1 MKELVLKESH
11 IAMGG
16 KMIEFAG
23 FNMPVTFSGLIE
35 EHNTVRN
42 GVGVFDVSHMGEFF
56 VRGPKAFELV
66 QKITS
71 NNVATLFD
79 GKVLYSTMPNGKGG
93 IVDDL
98 LVYRVNEEEYLLVV
112 NGANVDKDW
121 SWVNEQNTMGAELS
135 NESDDY
141 CLFAVQGPKASEA
154 MQSLTEINL
163 KDMVYYTFEIG
174 TFAGVE
180 NVIVSAT
187 GYTGSGGFEIYVKN
201 ADAKTVF
208 DAIFKAGEP
217 QGIQPIGLGARDTLR
232 LEKGFCLYGNDI
244 DDTTSPLE
252 AGLGWVTKFVEGNDF
267 IDREFLANQK
277 EEGLTRRLVGFEME
291 EKGIPRHGYDILDMD
306 GNKIGQVTSGTQ
318 SPSLNKAIGMGY
330 VNVPHHKKG
339 SEIRIQIRKKSPKA
353 VVVGIPF
360 LK

>member
-1 MKELVLKESH
+1 MKDLVMRDRH
-11 IAMGG
+11 IEMGG
-16 KMIEFAG
+16 KMVEFAG
-23 FNMPVTFSGLIE
+23 FNMPVTFAGLIE

-42 GVGVFDVSHMGEFF
+42 AVGVFDVSHMGEFF
-56 VRGPKAFELV
+56 VKGPNAFALV

-79 GKVLYSTMPNGKGG
+79 GKILYSAMPNGKGG

-121 SWVNEQNTMGAELS
+121 AWVNEQNTMGAELI
-135 NESDDY
+135 NESEDY
-141 CLFAVQGPKASEA
+141 SLFAVQGPKAA
-154 MQSLTEINL
+154 AALQSLTSISMAE
-163 KDMVYYTFEIG
+163 MVYYTFEIG

-201 ADAKTVF
+201 ENATKVF
-208 DAIFKAGEP
+208 DAIFAAGEP
-217 QGIQPIGLGARDTLR
+217 QGIKPIGLGARDTLR

-252 AGLGWVTKFVEGNDF
+252 AGLGWVTKFVDGNDF
-267 IDREFLANQK
+267 VDRDYLAKQK
-277 EEGLTRRLVGFEME
+277 EAGLTRRLVGFEMVE
-291 EKGIPRHGYDILDMD
+291 RGIPRHGYPILDMD
-306 GNKIGQVTSGTQ
+306 GNVIGEVTSGTQ

-330 VNVPHHKKG
+330 VNLPFNKKET
-339 SEIRIQIRKKSPKA
+339 EIQIQIRKKSPKA
-353 VVVGIPF
+353 VVTGIPF

>member
-121 SWVNEQNTMGAELS
+121 NWVNEQNTMGAELA

-217 QGIQPIGLGARDTLR
+217 LGIQPIGLGARDTLR

-252 AGLGWVTKFVEGNDF
+252 SGLGWVTKFVDGNDF
-267 IDREFLANQK
+267 IDREFLAKQK

>member
-98 LVYRVNEEEYLLVV
+98 LVYRVNEDEYLLVV

-121 SWVNEQNTMGAELS
+121 NWVNEQNTMGAELS

-154 MQSLTEINL
+154 MQSLTDINL

>member
-98 LVYRVNEEEYLLVV
+98 LVYRVSEEEYLLVV

-121 SWVNEQNTMGAELS
+121 DWVNAQNTMGAELS

-154 MQSLTEINL
+154 LQSLTEINL

-244 DDTTSPLE
+244 DDSTSPLE
-252 AGLGWVTKFVEGNDF
+252 AGLGWVTKFVDGNDF
-267 IDREFLANQK
+267 VDRDFLAKQK

>member
-121 SWVNEQNTMGAELS
+121 NWVNEQNTMGAELS

>member
-23 FNMPVTFSGLIE
+23 FSMPVTFSGLIN

-42 GVGVFDVSHMGEFF
+42 DVGVFDVSHMGEFF
-56 VRGPKAFELV
+56 VRGQKAFDLV

-79 GKVLYSTMPNGKGG
+79 GKILYSTMPNGKGG

-98 LVYRVNEEEYLLVV
+98 LVYRVHEEEYLLVV

-121 SWVNEQNTMGAELS
+121 AWVNAQNTMGAELS
-135 NESDDY
+135 NESADY
-141 CLFAVQGPKASEA
+141 CLFAVQGPKAVDA
-154 MQSLTEINL
+154 LKGLTTMNL
-163 KDMVYYTFEIG
+163 TDMVYYTFEIG
-174 TFAGVE
+174 QFAGVE

-187 GYTGSGGFEIYVKN
+187 GYTGSGGFEVYVKN
-201 ADAKTVF
+201 ENAQVVF
-208 DAIFKAGEP
+208 DAIFKSGES
-217 QGIQPIGLGARDTLR
+217 QGIKPIGLGARDTLR

-267 IDREFLANQK
+267 IDREFLAQQK
-277 EEGLTRRLVGFEME
+277 ENGLTRRLVGFEME
-291 EKGIPRHGYDILDMD
+291 EKGIPRHGYDILDLE
-306 GNKIGQVTSGTQ
+306 GNKIGVVTSGTQ

-330 VNVPHHKKG
+330 VDVPHNKKG
-339 SEIRIQIRKKSPKA
+339 SEFRIQIRKKSPKA

>member
-1 MKELVLKESH
+1 MKDLILKDSH

-16 KMIEFAG
+16 KMVEFAG
-23 FNMPVTFSGLIE
+23 FNMPVTFAGLIE

-56 VRGPKAFELV
+56 ITGPNAFDLV

-71 NNVATLFD
+71 NNVAVLFD
-79 GKVLYSTMPNGKGG
+79 GKILYSTMPNGKGG

-98 LVYRVNEEEYLLVV
+98 LVYRIAEDNYLLVV

-121 SWVNEQNTMGAELS
+121 AWVNEQNTMGATLS
-135 NESDDY
+135 NQSDDY
-141 CLFAVQGPKASEA
+141 CLFAVQGPKAVDA
-154 MQSLTEINL
+154 LKGLTDMNMA
-163 KDMVYYTFEIG
+163 DMVYYTFEIG

-180 NVIVSAT
+180 NVIASAT

-201 ADAKTVF
+201 KDAKTVF

-217 QGIQPIGLGARDTLR
+217 QGIKPIGLGARDTLR

-252 AGLGWVTKFVEGNDF
+252 AGLGWVTKFVDGNDF
-267 IDREFLANQK
+267 VDRDYLAKQK
-277 EEGLTRRLVGFEME
+277 EAGLTRRLVGFEMVE
-291 EKGIPRHGYDILDMD
+291 RGIPRHGYPILDME
-306 GNKIGQVTSGTQ
+306 GNVIGEVTSGTQ
-318 SPSLNKAIGMGY
+318 SPSLNKGLGMGY
-330 VNVPHHKKG
+330 VNVPFNKKDT
-339 SEIRIQIRKKSPKA
+339 EIQIQIRKKSPKA